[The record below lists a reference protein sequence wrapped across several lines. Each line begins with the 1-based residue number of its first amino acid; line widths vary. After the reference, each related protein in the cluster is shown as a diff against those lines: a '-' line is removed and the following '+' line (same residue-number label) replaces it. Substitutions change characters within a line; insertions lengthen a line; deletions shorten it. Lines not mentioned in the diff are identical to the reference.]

1 MTNNQRYVKLFL
13 CTYLDHSYVRVKNE
27 NLLVGVISNFINI
40 TAYKFCLEGFV

>member
-27 NLLVGVISNFINI
+27 NLLVGVISNFINNCI
-40 TAYKFCLEGFV
+40 